1 MTVLTVTQFEQY
13 FKSLYKPLNL
23 YALRFTVQ
31 INDAEDIVQ
40 QAFAD
45 AWEKNNNGST
55 ITNLKAYM
63 YQAVRNR
70 CLNLLTAQGNIII
83 TEEFPEIEDTSE
95 EEIIQQTERD
105 ARLWE
110 AIDSLPPER
119 KKIFLM
125 AKHQGMR
132 YHEIAKELGISIKTV
147 ENQMGSALKALRQTA
162 IKIYNFLFCW

>member
-1 MTVLTVTQFEQY
+1 MAVLTVTQFEQY

-23 YALRFTVQ
+23 YALRFAVQ
-31 INDAEDIVQ
+31 MDDAEDIVQ

-45 AWEKNNNGST
+45 AWEKNNNGSV

-70 CLNLLTAQGNIII
+70 CLNLLSTQTNVFT

-95 EEIIQQTERD
+95 EEVMQQTERD

-110 AIDSLPPER
+110 AIDTLPTER

-132 YHEIAKELGISIKTV
+132 YQDIAKELGISVKTV
-147 ENQMGSALKALRQTA
+147 ENQMGSALKALRKTA
-162 IKIYNFLFCW
+162 VKIYNFFFCW